1 MAESIVDYYGE
12 RPFQIIVLMKGA
24 LFFFGKLRDHMT
36 NIYKSKKIKNQVNDE
51 YNNLTNFING
61 YKIFESEKL
70 LRDIEYRCDEIRI
83 LFNLTGEF
91 RRKRSVSY

>member
-1 MAESIVDYYGE
+1 
-12 RPFQIIVLMKGA
+12 
-24 LFFFGKLRDHMT
+24 
-36 NIYKSKKIKNQVNDE
+36 VNDE

-91 RRKRSVSY
+91 RRKRSVSN